1 MARPK
6 KHRETNTDDLITQL
20 IEAVTDT
27 YLNPPENTADENGR
41 MYLNLLA
48 EEFSMT
54 PIKVRKLLIS
64 SGVYQTDISIRINE
78 LYKSGK
84 TIKEIQEIVGL
95 SAASVSGYLPYQKTV
110 YNLEVST
117 DVANRLRKYRN
128 RKTMVEKLAVEV
140 EMGAEHTKDLLW
152 ETIAAFEDYPFKT
165 AKGLRYYADVPQNM
179 MSAIVE
185 SNRTRKDFIADRVLR
200 MAGYYGYS
208 EHNAYDSAKEVP
220 VTIGVYRLTM
230 KSNSDNFRQS
240 SIQGVMKRI
249 KAKGATVVIYEPTLK
264 DGETFFGSTVV
275 NDLDKFKA
283 LCDAI
288 IANRY
293 DVCLDDVADKVYTR
307 DIFRRD

>member
-1 MARPK
+1 MRRLARPK

-64 SGVYQTDISIRINE
+64 SGVYQTDISMRVNE

-95 SAASVSGYLPYQKTV
+95 SAASVSGYLSYQKTV

-128 RKTMVEKLAVEV
+128 RKTMVDKLAAEV
-140 EMGAEHTKDLLW
+140 ETESENAKDLLW
-152 ETIAAFEDYPFKT
+152 ETITAFEDYPFKT
-165 AKGLRYYADVPQNM
+165 AKGLRYYYTVKGNELFISRKEKSVTRASVNM
-179 MSAIVE
+179 AFETAVRLQREGSEITGPKMLGCFGASYLYPI
-185 SNRTRKDFIADRVLR
+185 FIR
-200 MAGYYGYS
+200 
-208 EHNAYDSAKEVP
+208 
-220 VTIGVYRLTM
+220 IGVIR
-230 KSNSDNFRQS
+230 
-240 SIQGVMKRI
+240 
-249 KAKGATVVIYEPTLK
+249 
-264 DGETFFGSTVV
+264 DGKEKT
-275 NDLDKFKA
+275 
-283 LCDAI
+283 
-288 IANRY
+288 
-293 DVCLDDVADKVYTR
+293 
-307 DIFRRD
+307 

>member
-1 MARPK
+1 VRRLARPK
-6 KHRETNTDDLITQL
+6 KNRETNTDDLISQL

-64 SGVYQTDISIRINE
+64 SGIYQTEISVRINE

-128 RKTMVEKLAVEV
+128 RKAMVEILAAEV
-140 EMGAEHTKDLLW
+140 EAGAQQTKDLLW
-152 ETIAAFEDYPFKT
+152 KTLIAFEDYPFKT
-165 AKGLRYYADVPQNM
+165 AKGLRYYYTVKGNELFISRKEKSVTRSSVNM
-179 MSAIVE
+179 AFETAVRLQREGSEITGPKMLGCFGASYLYPI
-185 SNRTRKDFIADRVLR
+185 FIR
-200 MAGYYGYS
+200 
-208 EHNAYDSAKEVP
+208 
-220 VTIGVYRLTM
+220 IGVIR
-230 KSNSDNFRQS
+230 
-240 SIQGVMKRI
+240 
-249 KAKGATVVIYEPTLK
+249 
-264 DGETFFGSTVV
+264 DGKEKT
-275 NDLDKFKA
+275 
-283 LCDAI
+283 
-288 IANRY
+288 
-293 DVCLDDVADKVYTR
+293 
-307 DIFRRD
+307 

>member
-1 MARPK
+1 MRRLARPK

-64 SGVYQTDISIRINE
+64 SGVYQTDISMRINE

-128 RKTMVEKLAVEV
+128 RKAIVDKLAAEV
-140 EMGAEHTKDLLW
+140 GTESENAKDLLW
-152 ETIAAFEDYPFKT
+152 ETITAFEDYPFKT
-165 AKGLRYYADVPQNM
+165 AKGLRYYYTVKGNELFI
-179 MSAIVE
+179 S
-185 SNRTRKDFIADRVLR
+185 RKDKSVTRASVNMAFETAVRLQREGSEITGPKMLGCFGASYLYPIFIR
-200 MAGYYGYS
+200 
-208 EHNAYDSAKEVP
+208 
-220 VTIGVYRLTM
+220 IGVIR
-230 KSNSDNFRQS
+230 
-240 SIQGVMKRI
+240 
-249 KAKGATVVIYEPTLK
+249 
-264 DGETFFGSTVV
+264 DGKEKT
-275 NDLDKFKA
+275 
-283 LCDAI
+283 
-288 IANRY
+288 
-293 DVCLDDVADKVYTR
+293 
-307 DIFRRD
+307 

>member
-1 MARPK
+1 MRRLARPK

-64 SGVYQTDISIRINE
+64 SGVYQTDISMRINE

-117 DVANRLRKYRN
+117 DVAKRLRKYRN
-128 RKTMVEKLAVEV
+128 RKAMVDKLAAEV
-140 EMGAEHTKDLLW
+140 ETGAEHTKDLLW

-165 AKGLRYYADVPQNM
+165 AKGLRYYYTVKGNELFISRKEKSVTRASVNM
-179 MSAIVE
+179 AFETAVRLQREGSEITGPKMLGCFGASYLYPI
-185 SNRTRKDFIADRVLR
+185 FIR
-200 MAGYYGYS
+200 
-208 EHNAYDSAKEVP
+208 
-220 VTIGVYRLTM
+220 IGVIR
-230 KSNSDNFRQS
+230 
-240 SIQGVMKRI
+240 
-249 KAKGATVVIYEPTLK
+249 
-264 DGETFFGSTVV
+264 DGKEKT
-275 NDLDKFKA
+275 
-283 LCDAI
+283 
-288 IANRY
+288 
-293 DVCLDDVADKVYTR
+293 
-307 DIFRRD
+307 

>member
-64 SGVYQTDISIRINE
+64 SGVYQTDISMRVNE

-95 SAASVSGYLPYQKTV
+95 SAASVSGYLSYQKTV

-128 RKTMVEKLAVEV
+128 RKAMVDKLIAEV
-140 EMGAEHTKDLLW
+140 ETGATPIKDLLW
-152 ETIAAFEDYPFKT
+152 ETITAFEDYPFKT
-165 AKGLRYYADVPQNM
+165 AKGLRYYYTVKGNELFISRKEKSVTRASVNM
-179 MSAIVE
+179 AFETAVRLQREGSEITGPKMLGCFGASYLYPI
-185 SNRTRKDFIADRVLR
+185 FIR
-200 MAGYYGYS
+200 
-208 EHNAYDSAKEVP
+208 
-220 VTIGVYRLTM
+220 IGVIR
-230 KSNSDNFRQS
+230 
-240 SIQGVMKRI
+240 
-249 KAKGATVVIYEPTLK
+249 
-264 DGETFFGSTVV
+264 DGKEKT
-275 NDLDKFKA
+275 
-283 LCDAI
+283 
-288 IANRY
+288 
-293 DVCLDDVADKVYTR
+293 
-307 DIFRRD
+307 

>member
-6 KHRETNTDDLITQL
+6 KNKETNTDDLISQL

-64 SGVYQTDISIRINE
+64 SGVYQTDISKKISE

-117 DVANRLRKYRN
+117 DVAKRLRKYRN
-128 RKTMVEKLAVEV
+128 RKAMVEKLAAEV
-140 EMGAEHTKDLLW
+140 ESETERTKDLLW
-152 ETIAAFEDYPFKT
+152 ETLISFEDYPFKT
-165 AKGLRYYADVPQNM
+165 AKGLRFYYTVKGNELFISRKEKSVTRASVNM
-179 MSAIVE
+179 AFETAVKLQREGSEIAGPKMLGCFGASYLYPI
-185 SNRTRKDFIADRVLR
+185 FIR
-200 MAGYYGYS
+200 
-208 EHNAYDSAKEVP
+208 
-220 VTIGVYRLTM
+220 IGVIR
-230 KSNSDNFRQS
+230 
-240 SIQGVMKRI
+240 
-249 KAKGATVVIYEPTLK
+249 
-264 DGETFFGSTVV
+264 DGKERT
-275 NDLDKFKA
+275 
-283 LCDAI
+283 
-288 IANRY
+288 
-293 DVCLDDVADKVYTR
+293 
-307 DIFRRD
+307 

>member
-1 MARPK
+1 MRRLARPK
-6 KHRETNTDDLITQL
+6 KNIETNTDDLISQL

-64 SGVYQTDISIRINE
+64 SGVYQTNISMRINE

-128 RKTMVEKLAVEV
+128 RKAMVEKLAAEV
-140 EMGAEHTKDLLW
+140 ESETENTKDLLW
-152 ETIAAFEDYPFKT
+152 ETLISFEDYPFKT
-165 AKGLRYYADVPQNM
+165 AKGLRFYYTVKSNELFISRKEKSVTRSSVNM
-179 MSAIVE
+179 AFETAVKLQREGSEIAGPKMLGCFGASYLYPI
-185 SNRTRKDFIADRVLR
+185 FIR
-200 MAGYYGYS
+200 
-208 EHNAYDSAKEVP
+208 
-220 VTIGVYRLTM
+220 IGVIR
-230 KSNSDNFRQS
+230 
-240 SIQGVMKRI
+240 
-249 KAKGATVVIYEPTLK
+249 
-264 DGETFFGSTVV
+264 DGKERT
-275 NDLDKFKA
+275 
-283 LCDAI
+283 
-288 IANRY
+288 
-293 DVCLDDVADKVYTR
+293 
-307 DIFRRD
+307 

>member
-64 SGVYQTDISIRINE
+64 SGVYQTDISMRINE

-117 DVANRLRKYRN
+117 DVAKRLRKYRN
-128 RKTMVEKLAVEV
+128 RKAMVDKLAAEV
-140 EMGAEHTKDLLW
+140 ETGAEHTKDLLW

-165 AKGLRYYADVPQNM
+165 AKGLRYYYTVKGNELFISRKEKSVTRASVNM
-179 MSAIVE
+179 AFETAVRLQREGSEITGPKMLGCFGASYLYPI
-185 SNRTRKDFIADRVLR
+185 FIR
-200 MAGYYGYS
+200 
-208 EHNAYDSAKEVP
+208 
-220 VTIGVYRLTM
+220 IGVIR
-230 KSNSDNFRQS
+230 
-240 SIQGVMKRI
+240 
-249 KAKGATVVIYEPTLK
+249 
-264 DGETFFGSTVV
+264 DGKEKT
-275 NDLDKFKA
+275 
-283 LCDAI
+283 
-288 IANRY
+288 
-293 DVCLDDVADKVYTR
+293 
-307 DIFRRD
+307 

>member
-1 MARPK
+1 MRRLARPK
-6 KHRETNTDDLITQL
+6 KKRETNTDDLITQL

-64 SGVYQTDISIRINE
+64 SGAYQTDISMRINE
-78 LYKSGK
+78 LYESGK

-128 RKTMVEKLAVEV
+128 RKVMVDKLAAEV
-140 EMGAEHTKDLLW
+140 ETESEHTKDLLW

-165 AKGLRYYADVPQNM
+165 AKGLRYYHNVKGNELFISRKEKSVTRASVNM
-179 MSAIVE
+179 AFETAVKLQREGSEITGPKMLGCFGASYLYPI
-185 SNRTRKDFIADRVLR
+185 FIR
-200 MAGYYGYS
+200 
-208 EHNAYDSAKEVP
+208 
-220 VTIGVYRLTM
+220 IGVIR
-230 KSNSDNFRQS
+230 
-240 SIQGVMKRI
+240 
-249 KAKGATVVIYEPTLK
+249 
-264 DGETFFGSTVV
+264 DGKERT
-275 NDLDKFKA
+275 
-283 LCDAI
+283 
-288 IANRY
+288 
-293 DVCLDDVADKVYTR
+293 
-307 DIFRRD
+307 